1 MTKTPLKLAVPLLA
15 ALALVS
21 ACSGVVPVDPAA
33 EAKQAEAEFR
43 RGNLP
48 SARRHIRAAIAVRDD
63 VSAYWLLS
71 GRIAKADYEDWAAYQ
86 AYQTAQLLDR
96 GNLEALEVLCSVG
109 ARLAPMD
116 EVDGYADQLLKLRP
130 NSQSALLAKG
140 FAAVRRGDVAVADG
154 FADRLLSKSPQNAG
168 GLVLKAQVLVRQ
180 NRQAEAGPLLENA
193 LKTLNYAPGTGEL
206 LEALIR
212 LYAFQ
217 LDRPKYEDVAIK
229 RSYFQ
234 PDNIEAQLEVARLYY
249 EDGVPNDARERL
261 AGLMAKRPN
270 DPRVRQAIVEL
281 WVTQGK
287 AAMPLDRLVA
297 DGQRTS
303 RLMRT
308 AYAAYANAIGRPD
321 LTRTLLAKDVAE
333 DQTDDAGH
341 IAKAEFAQA
350 LAQSGDRAQ
359 ASQMLDQILSANPD
373 QPDALVVRS
382 KIALATGD
390 SDAALADARRAAGND
405 PSDVSAQLVLADVL
419 ERRFESD
426 LLISALR
433 SARVASPR
441 NVRLA
446 ARLAEALIARNR
458 KREAAEVMKDLARE
472 SPISLR
478 VEQLRAAIC
487 PRTGVADCATP
498 VPPDPVRTI
507 I

>member
-1 MTKTPLKLAVPLLA
+1 MTKPPLKLAMPLVA
-15 ALALVS
+15 ALALIS
-21 ACSGVVPVDPAA
+21 ACSGVGSVDPAA
-33 EAKQAEAEFR
+33 EAKQAEAEFH

-48 SARRHIRAAIAVRDD
+48 SAKRHIRAAIAARDD

-154 FADRLLSKSPQNAG
+154 FADRLLSKSPQNAA

-193 LKTLNYAPGTGEL
+193 VKTLNYAPGTGDL

-217 LDRPKYEDVAIK
+217 RDRPKYEDVVIK
-229 RSYFQ
+229 RSYFE
-234 PDNIEAQLEVARLYY
+234 PDNLEAQLEAARLYY
-249 EDGVPNDARERL
+249 EDGNANNALERL

-281 WVTQGK
+281 WLTQGK
-287 AAMPLDRLVA
+287 EAMPLDKLIA
-297 DGQRTS
+297 DGQRAS

-321 LTRTLLAKDVAE
+321 LTRTLLAKDVKQAPS
-333 DQTDDAGH
+333 DDAGLV
-341 IAKAEFAQA
+341 ASAEFAQA
-350 LAQSGDRAQ
+350 LAMSGDRPQ

-373 QPDALVVRS
+373 QADALIARS

-390 SDAALADARRAAGND
+390 SDVALADARRAAGND
-405 PSDVSAQLVLADVL
+405 PGNVSAQLALADVL
-419 ERRFESD
+419 ERRFESE
-426 LLISALR
+426 LLIGALR
-433 SARVASPR
+433 SAREASPR
-441 NVRLA
+441 NVRIA
-446 ARLAEALIARNR
+446 ARLADVLIARNR
-458 KREAAEVMKDLARE
+458 KPEAASVMKELARE
-472 SPISLR
+472 SPVSLR
-478 VEQLRAAIC
+478 VAQLRAAIC
-487 PRTGVADCATP
+487 ARTGIADCAAP
-498 VPPDPVRTI
+498 VPPDPVRSI
-507 I
+507 L